1 MKPPHIAAATVNL
14 PTFTPS
20 PQPSRTSLHYP
31 LHSTPTRI
39 TLTNSIRVPFISY
52 CINSTTTDSST
63 ISPPQDESSPNNLLP
78 PVKKKRKAYRRLRPG
93 EAQGITEE
101 MRFVAMKLREKK
113 LKLETDKLDERESE
127 GSDDDDRTWEPELDG
142 FLRYL
147 VDSEF
152 VFRTVER
159 MVDESQDVS
168 FAYFRTSGLERS
180 ESFAKDIEWLGQ
192 QDATIP
198 EPLFTSKKYVKYLEE
213 LAAQSPPLFF
223 CHLYNIYFSHIAGGQ
238 VIARKVSEKLLEGK
252 ELAICKWPGDPEEL
266 LKGMRDKLNAL
277 AQHWSRDEKNKC
289 LKETNKCFMY
299 MGTLIRLIIM
309 R

>member
-31 LHSTPTRI
+31 LPSTPTRI

-52 CINSTTTDSST
+52 CLNSTTTDSST
-63 ISPPQDESSPNNLLP
+63 ISPPQDESSSPNNLLP

-113 LKLETDKLDERESE
+113 LKLETDKLDERESDD
-127 GSDDDDRTWEPELDG
+127 SDHDDRTWEPELDG

-168 FAYFRTSGLERS
+168 
-180 ESFAKDIEWLGQ
+180 
-192 QDATIP
+192 
-198 EPLFTSKKYVKYLEE
+198 
-213 LAAQSPPLFF
+213 
-223 CHLYNIYFSHIAGGQ
+223 
-238 VIARKVSEKLLEGK
+238 
-252 ELAICKWPGDPEEL
+252 CKFL
-266 LKGMRDKLNAL
+266 
-277 AQHWSRDEKNKC
+277 Q
-289 LKETNKCFMY
+289 
-299 MGTLIRLIIM
+299 TLIEYSLVCLVTPNL
-309 R
+309 